1 MKRKIISSLLAI
13 FVFFIIGAAIAMLYI
28 TNTTTKLKNIIE
40 LQDVEQVRRSLVI
53 NIQTVQ
59 SNLYAI
65 NTPYSSELDS
75 IVTNVSK
82 LEESAKKCTSCHHSP
97 RLSERITGIQSLIKD
112 YEDSLSYYITSSA
125 GSERI
130 EKLRN
135 DAVNIGNRLLGM
147 TEDMSHKASLFLDS
161 DRESAMQEINNVK
174 MILIGTVL
182 LTSFLGIIVAVIL
195 TRSVTRPVKEL
206 LNATRM
212 ISSGKLGSTIT
223 YRDRT
228 EFGELAQHFNTMSIA
243 IKDGYEKISEEVA
256 ERTVAEEALVKSEK
270 FLSTIFDSIRD
281 PFCIFDNEYRIIKI
295 NEAYADIKNKGADGL
310 VGKKCYEV
318 IHGRSTVCEDCIIAT
333 TFKSKDPCAKDK
345 RVIYKD
351 GSPLWSEIYTYPI
364 FNEKGDVTYIIE
376 YTRDITDRKKAE
388 EGLKKSEE
396 RYALAARGANDGLW
410 DWDLKSN
417 VVFYSPR
424 WKSLLGFEESEIKN
438 SSEEWLERVHPDERL
453 QVEMEIK
460 EHIEG
465 HAPSFKSEHR
475 MLHKDGAYRWMLSR
489 GLSVCDVTEKA
500 HRMVGSMTDIT
511 ERKMAEEQLIF
522 DALHDSLTG
531 LPNRALFMD
540 RLGHAVDREKR
551 SSSQYMFAVLF
562 LDMDR
567 FKVLNDSMGHTTGDE
582 LLVAVSKR
590 LEDSLRPGDTVA
602 RFGGDEF
609 AILLEDV
616 ASRRE
621 AIFIAERIQEK
632 FALSFN
638 LNGQEV
644 FTSASIGIA
653 YSTTGYEHP
662 ENLLRNADIAMYHAK
677 SNSGN
682 AKFKVFDSG
691 MYATAV
697 ARLKME
703 NNLRQAVK
711 QNEFCLH
718 YQPIISMQDGR
729 IACIEALI
737 RWQHPTQGFI
747 PPLEF
752 IPTAEETGLII
763 EIGEWVL
770 REACSQLS
778 MWQKQFPSVSPL
790 SVSVNIS
797 SRQLLPKLIN
807 QIKQVLQ
814 DTGLK
819 PECLVL
825 EITESM
831 IMENAKL
838 VSPMLMQLRD
848 MNVKIHID
856 DFGTGYSSLS
866 YLHQFPVDVL
876 KIDRSFVKRIG
887 ENEDNLEIIRA
898 ITTLAHSLNMEVI
911 AEGVETEHQLA
922 HLRALECEYMQGYL
936 FSKPLNIKDM
946 EALLGKGRIDIITFL
961 TRTQFKS

>member
-13 FVFFIIGAAIAMLYI
+13 FIFFSIGAAISVLYI
-28 TNTTTKLKNIIE
+28 TNTTTKLESIIE
-40 LQDVEQVRRSLVI
+40 LQDVEQLRRSLVI

-59 SNLYAI
+59 SNLYAV
-65 NTPYSSELDS
+65 NTPYSRELDS
-75 IVTNVSK
+75 IVDSVSR
-82 LEESAKKCTSCHHSP
+82 LEESANECTSCHHSP
-97 RLSERITGIQSLIKD
+97 RLTDRITGIQSLIKD

-130 EKLRN
+130 EKLRS

-147 TEDMSHKASLFLDS
+147 TEEMSHKASIFLDS
-161 DRESAMQEINNVK
+161 ERESTMQEINSVK
-174 MILIGTVL
+174 TILLGTIL
-182 LTSFLGIIVAVIL
+182 LTSFLGIMVAIIL
-195 TRSVTRPVKEL
+195 TRSVTRPVNEL

-281 PFCIFDNEYRIIKI
+281 PFCIFDDEYRIIKI
-295 NEAYADIKNKGADGL
+295 NEAYADIKNKGADEL
-310 VGKKCYEV
+310 IGKKCYEV
-318 IHGRSTVCEDCIIAT
+318 IHGRRTYCEDCIVAT

-364 FNEKGDVTYIIE
+364 FNEKGDVSYIIE
-376 YTRDITDRKKAE
+376 YTRDITDRKKTE
-388 EGLKKSEE
+388 EKLKKSEE

-417 VVFYSPR
+417 IVFYSPR
-424 WKSLLGFEESEIKN
+424 WKSLLGFEEDEIKN
-438 SSEEWLERVHPDERL
+438 SPDEWIERVHPDERIH
-453 QVEMEIK
+453 VEMEIK
-460 EHIEG
+460 AHIDG

-475 MLHKDGAYRWMLSR
+475 MLNKDGEYRWMLSR
-489 GLSVCDVTEKA
+489 GLSVCDEAEKA

-511 ERKMAEEQLIF
+511 ERKMAEEQLMF

-551 SSSQYMFAVLF
+551 NSQYMFAVLF

-567 FKVLNDSMGHTTGDE
+567 FKVFNDSMGHTIGDE
-582 LLVAVSKR
+582 LLIAVSKR

-609 AILLEDV
+609 AVLLEDV

-632 FALSFN
+632 FALPFN

-644 FTSASIGIA
+644 FTSVSIGIA
-653 YSTTGYEHP
+653 YSTTGYEQP

-682 AKFKVFDSG
+682 AKYKVFDTG

-697 ARLKME
+697 ARLKLE

-729 IACIEALI
+729 IVCMEALI
-737 RWQHPTQGFI
+737 RWQHPTRGFI

-770 REACSQLS
+770 REACGQLS
-778 MWQKQFPSVSPL
+778 TWQKQFPSVSPL

-797 SRQLLPKLIN
+797 SRQILPKLIN
-807 QIKQVLQ
+807 QIKQVLR

-819 PECLVL
+819 PECLTL

-848 MNVKIHID
+848 MKVKIHID

-876 KIDRSFVKRIG
+876 KIDRSFVKRLG
-887 ENEDNLEIIRA
+887 KNEDNLEIIKA

-911 AEGVETEHQLA
+911 AEGVETEYQLA
-922 HLRALECEYMQGYL
+922 HLRALKCEYMQGYL
-936 FSKPLNIKDM
+936 FSKPLNITDM
-946 EALLGKGRIDIITFL
+946 EALLGKGRIDIITFF
-961 TRTQFKS
+961 TRTQYIG